1 MNFFILA
8 SFLIVTCL
16 VTILI
21 RKDNSTQKKAE
32 NNFWDKEHKANFVR
46 KKSLEHLQ
54 YITIP
59 EDILAMKPTNPSKQ
73 TLSYLEELNDL
84 SCYKIVN
91 LTGISNTDLKLTYG
105 TANIT
110 ALSEYDFHYTRMVT
124 LLQSLAESLVASG
137 DKELALHVLEF
148 SVSTGSDVSKTY
160 YLLAELYQEI
170 GTPEKIHFLI
180 QQAEAIPSLMRNSIL
195 RNLRASGQ

>member
-8 SFLIVTCL
+8 SFLTFTFI

-21 RKDNSTQKKAE
+21 RKDNSIQEKAD
-32 NNFWDKEHKANFVR
+32 NNFWDKEYKSNFVR
-46 KKSLEHLQ
+46 KKSLEHLH

-59 EDILAMKPTNPSKQ
+59 EDILTMNPTNPSKQ
-73 TLSYLEELNDL
+73 TLSYLEELKGL
-84 SCYKIVN
+84 SSYKIVN

-124 LLQSLAESLVASG
+124 LLQSLAENLVASG
-137 DKELALHVLEF
+137 EKELAIHILEF

-160 YLLAELYQEI
+160 YLLADLYQET
-170 GTPEKIHFLI
+170 GTPEKIRFLI
-180 QQAEAIPSLMRNSIL
+180 QQAESIPSLMRNSIL
-195 RNLRASGQ
+195 QNLRASGQ